1 MGSICRSSP
10 SQYLKG
16 YSVRIFY
23 PDRTNHDAIKP
34 YLAPRPLVHTVSE
47 VIFGAPIRRFAPN
60 LWAPTE
66 KMGEFLVELAMGR
79 HDDIATAN
87 GQEKVDGL
95 TLVSNADLRKA
106 KGY

>member
-10 SQYLKG
+10 SQRLKG

-23 PDRTNHDAIKP
+23 PDRTDHDAIKP
-34 YLAPRPLVHTVSE
+34 YWAPRPLVHNVSE

-66 KMGEFLVELAMGR
+66 KLGEFLVELAMGR
-79 HDDIATAN
+79 HDDIAAAD
-87 GQEKVDGL
+87 GQEMVDGL
-95 TLVSNADLRKA
+95 ILVSNADLRKA
-106 KGY
+106 MG